1 MRIKDENS
9 ILVLVNKKNW
19 LSKNYVPYDLVEPK
33 VNFLPDTNPEAK
45 FLRKE
50 CAKALEKLFKKAKK
64 DKINLYA
71 VSGYRSYKRQG
82 EIFKS
87 NLKKDGEEANKYSA
101 RPGQSEHQTGLAIDV
116 TCEEIE
122 FELSKSFEK
131 TTTYDWLF
139 MNAYKYGFIF
149 RYPKNKEEITGY
161 IFEPWHL
168 RYLGKEV
175 AEKLHLEDLALEEY
189 IK

>member
-9 ILVLVNKKNW
+9 ILVLVNKGNW
-19 LSKNYVPYDLVEPK
+19 LSKDYIPDDLVEPK

-71 VSGYRSYKRQG
+71 VSDYRSYKRQG

-87 NLKKDGEEANKYSA
+87 NLIKNLLNKM
-101 RPGQSEHQTGLAIDV
+101 D
-116 TCEEIE
+116 
-122 FELSKSFEK
+122 
-131 TTTYDWLF
+131 
-139 MNAYKYGFIF
+139 
-149 RYPKNKEEITGY
+149 
-161 IFEPWHL
+161 
-168 RYLGKEV
+168 
-175 AEKLHLEDLALEEY
+175 
-189 IK
+189 